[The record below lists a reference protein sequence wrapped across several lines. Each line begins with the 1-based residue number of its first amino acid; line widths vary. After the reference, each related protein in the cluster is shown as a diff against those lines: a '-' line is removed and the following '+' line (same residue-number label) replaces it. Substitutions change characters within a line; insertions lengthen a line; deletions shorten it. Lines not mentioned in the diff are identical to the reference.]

1 MLASDHES
9 IPSAVVSTH
18 AREAA
23 IYYSG
28 LEAMLKR
35 AQIAVNEFKANVEER
50 YVDSETEGEVQDDAM
65 MAGREA
71 YASGFASQALSSIE
85 DQNRTVSR

>member
-1 MLASDHES
+1 M
-9 IPSAVVSTH
+9 STH